1 MKIDDIIK
9 LEVTPVG
16 DYEMEP
22 GEVAPQGDWV
32 LDPDNKYHRSALVR
46 DAIGSKIRM
55 RRQPV
60 T

>member
-22 GEVAPQGDWV
+22 GEVAPHGDWV
-32 LDPDNKYHRSALVR
+32 LDPDNKYHRSALVK
-46 DAIGSKIRM
+46 DVIGSKIRM
-55 RRQPV
+55 RRQE
-60 T
+60 

>member
-22 GEVAPQGDWV
+22 GEVVPHGD
-32 LDPDNKYHRSALVR
+32 
-46 DAIGSKIRM
+46 
-55 RRQPV
+55 
-60 T
+60 

>member
-32 LDPDNKYHRSALVR
+32 LDPDNKYHPHL
-46 DAIGSKIRM
+46 IHK
-55 RRQPV
+55 
-60 T
+60 